1 MPDRQQPPTGRSGVE
16 SVERSFFGRCSL
28 QDTQRIGTPP
38 PRAQPV
44 GAPWTAYRHG
54 AAGQSKTK
62 PTNPANHHPPQRGPG
77 SNCPG
82 DSLIQ
87 SNAKHLKQ
95 PPWSSFPH
103 FLKEMGPSPEVRTHV
118 EGIAAWRAIRES
130 PLRITHQLHRAGPRR
145 NGHARSL
152 HGVVGNFAFRQN
164 EPPTGRSGVFVIPAS
179 SKG

>member
-62 PTNPANHHPPQRGPG
+62 PKNPANHHPPQRGPG

-95 PPWSSFPH
+95 TPWSSFPH
-103 FLKEMGPSPEVRTHV
+103 FLKEMGPSPEAGTHV
-118 EGIAAWRAIRES
+118 EGIPQRFK
-130 PLRITHQLHRAGPRR
+130 R
-145 NGHARSL
+145 NGHAHSL
-152 HGVVGNFAFRQN
+152 HGIVGNLHGFSFYSGMQSMSPA
-164 EPPTGRSGVFVIPAS
+164 TGV
-179 SKG
+179 